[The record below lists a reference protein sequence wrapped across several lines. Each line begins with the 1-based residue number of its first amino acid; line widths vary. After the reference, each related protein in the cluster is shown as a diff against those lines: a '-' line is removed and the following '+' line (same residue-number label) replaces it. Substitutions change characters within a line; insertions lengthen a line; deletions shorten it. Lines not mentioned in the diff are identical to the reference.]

1 MKTNKKII
9 FLSLLMAV
17 SIGCKDNSKVK
28 NDAVTERP
36 NVLLV
41 VADDATVRHMGAY
54 GSKYIKTPA
63 FDRVAR
69 EGVLFNKA
77 YTPNAK
83 CAPSRASVLTGRNSW
98 QLEQGGNHMPYF
110 PSKFK
115 TFPETLNENGYHVG
129 YTGKGWLPG
138 VAFNEDGTR
147 RDLLVKYYNDA
158 KLNPPTTEISDC
170 DYAANFDM
178 FLKDNKEDKPFFFW
192 FGSWEP
198 HRQYEYKSGAR
209 SGKKLSEIDEVFAFW
224 PDTEEVRH
232 DILDYALEL
241 EYFDSQLAKLIK
253 QLEDHK
259 KLNNTIIIVTSD
271 NGMPF
276 PRIKGQ
282 EYELSNHLPL
292 AIMWPKGIKHANR
305 KIDDYVN
312 FIDLAP
318 TVLELTGISQEDSGM
333 AEIEGKSLASILTG
347 KKSGIVEVDRDHIL
361 IGKERHDIGRPNNNG
376 YPIRGI
382 FKGDYLY
389 LKNFKIDRWPAGNP
403 ETGYLN
409 CDGGPTK
416 TAILDTYGTSDKKYW
431 EMSFGKRTEEELY
444 NIKKDPLC
452 MNNLGGKKEFLSVK
466 EELFKQMKEELIAQ
480 KDPRILGNGD
490 VFDNYKTFPPK
501 FMNYHNRFMKGDE
514 MPKLHWVKDTDFRKE
529 QNVDLNKI

>member
-1 MKTNKKII
+1 MKYINTLLYSSFFLLVFISCKTQSDVKKE
-9 FLSLLMAV
+9 
-17 SIGCKDNSKVK
+17 K
-28 NDAVTERP
+28 P

-54 GSKYIKTPA
+54 GSRYIKTPN
-63 FDRVAR
+63 FDRVAK
-69 EGVLFNKA
+69 EGVLFSNA

-110 PSKFK
+110 PTKFK
-115 TFPETLNENGYHVG
+115 TFPEVLNENGYHVG

-138 VAFNEDGTR
+138 VAFNEDGSK
-147 RDLLVKYYNDA
+147 RDLLVKNYSNLE
-158 KLNPPTTEISDC
+158 LNAPTTEISNN
-170 DYAANFDM
+170 DYSANFND
-178 FLKDNKEDKPFFFW
+178 FLNDNASDKPFFFW

-198 HRQYEYKSGAR
+198 HRQYESESGLKA
-209 SGKKLSEIDEVFAFW
+209 GKKLNEIDEVFAFW
-224 PDTEEVRH
+224 PDTDEVRK
-232 DILDYALEL
+232 DILDYSLEL
-241 EYFDSQLAKLIK
+241 EYFDTQLGKLIK
-253 QLEDHK
+253 QLEAHN
-259 KLNNTIIIVTSD
+259 KLDNTIIIVTSD

-292 AIMWPKGIKHANR
+292 AIMWPKGIKSKDR
-305 KIDDYVN
+305 KIEDFVN

-318 TVLELTGISQEDSGM
+318 TILEFTGISNEQSGM
-333 AEIEGKSLASILTG
+333 APIQGKSLANILKGDKT
-347 KKSGIVEVDRDHIL
+347 GIVEPSRDHIL
-361 IGKERHDIGRPNNNG
+361 IGKERHDIGRPNNEG

-409 CDGGPTK
+409 SDGGPTK
-416 TAILDTYGTSDKKYW
+416 TAILDTYGTADKKYW
-431 EMSFGKRTEEELY
+431 EMSFGKRPEEELY
-444 NIKKDPLC
+444 NIKTDPLC
-452 MNNLGGKKEFLSVK
+452 MNNLAVNEEFKAKKD
-466 EELFKQMKEELIAQ
+466 ELLNQMKAELTAQ

-490 VFDNYKTFPPK
+490 VFDNYRTFPPK
-501 FMNYHNRFMKGDE
+501 FMNYHNRFMDGEE
-514 MPKLHWVKDTDFRKE
+514 MPKLHWVKDSDFRKE
-529 QNVDLNKI
+529 QNTDLK

>member
-1 MKTNKKII
+1 MKLKSVLAIFIVVYQLVSCKTKTTINKEK
-9 FLSLLMAV
+9 
-17 SIGCKDNSKVK
+17 
-28 NDAVTERP
+28 P
-36 NVLLV
+36 NILLV

-54 GSKYIKTPA
+54 GSKFIKTPA
-63 FDRVAR
+63 FDRVAKN
-69 EGVLFNKA
+69 GVLFNKA

-115 TFPETLNENGYHVG
+115 TFPEVLNKNGYHVG

-138 VAFNEDGTR
+138 VAFNDDGSK
-147 RDLLVKYYNDA
+147 RDLLVKNYSNL
-158 KLNPPTTEISDC
+158 KLNAPTTEISNN
-170 DYAANFDM
+170 DYAANFNF
-178 FLKDNKEDKPFFFW
+178 FLNENKSDKPFFFW

-198 HRQYEYKSGAR
+198 HRQYEYESGLK
-209 SGKKLSEIDEVFAFW
+209 SGKKLSEIDEVFKFW
-224 PDTEEVRH
+224 PDNDEVRK

-241 EYFDSQLAKLIK
+241 EYFDSQLGKLIK
-253 QLEDHK
+253 QLEDHN
-259 KLNNTIIIVTSD
+259 KLNNTIIIITSD

-292 AIMWPKGIKHANR
+292 AIMWPKGIKHADR

-318 TVLELTGISQEDSGM
+318 TVLEFAGISHEKSGM
-333 AEIEGKSLASILTG
+333 AAIEGKSLAAILTG
-347 KKSGIVEVDRDHIL
+347 NKSGIVEKTRDHIL
-361 IGKERHDIGRPNNNG
+361 IGKERHDIGRPNNEG

-382 FKGDYLY
+382 FKDDYLY
-389 LKNFKIDRWPAGNP
+389 LKNFKTKRWPAGNP

-416 TAILDTYGTSDKKYW
+416 TAILDSYGTDDHQYW
-431 EMSFGKRTEEELY
+431 QMSFGKRASEELY
-444 NIKKDPLC
+444 NIKTDPLC
-452 MNNLGGKKEFLSVK
+452 MNNLIDSEEMKMVK
-466 EELFKQMKEELIAQ
+466 EVLYNQMKAELTAQ
-480 KDPRILGNGD
+480 NDPRILGNGN
-490 VFDNYKTFPPK
+490 VFDNYKIWPK
-501 FMNYHNRFMKGDE
+501 QFMNYYEKYMNGEE
-514 MPKLHWVKDTDFRKE
+514 MPELHWVKDSDFRKE
-529 QNVDLNKI
+529 QNLNLKK

>member
-1 MKTNKKII
+1 MKTDKLILC
-9 FLSLLMAV
+9 FGLLVSLLV
-17 SIGCKDNSKVK
+17 SCKSENKEK
-28 NDAVTERP
+28 QEEKTERP

-54 GSKYIKTPA
+54 GSHYIKTPA
-63 FDRVAR
+63 FDRVAK
-69 EGVLFNKA
+69 EGVLFNNA

-138 VAFNEDGTR
+138 VAFNEDGSKR
-147 RDLLVKYYNDA
+147 NLLVKYYNDA

-170 DYAANFDM
+170 DYAGNFDM

-192 FGSWEP
+192 FGCWEP
-198 HRQYEYKSGAR
+198 HRQYEYESGLRA
-209 SGKKLSEIDEVFAFW
+209 GKKLNEIDEVFAFW
-224 PDTEEVRH
+224 PDNDEVRK

-241 EYFDSQLAKLIK
+241 EYFDAQLGKLIK
-253 QLEDHK
+253 QLEDHN
-259 KLNNTIIIVTSD
+259 KLDNTIIIVTSD

-292 AIMWPKGIKHANR
+292 AIMWPKGIKQADR

-318 TVLELTGISQEDSGM
+318 TVLEFAGISQEASGM
-333 AEIEGKSLASILTG
+333 AAIEGKSLAPLLTG
-347 KKSGIVEVDRDHIL
+347 DKSGIVDASRDHIL
-361 IGKERHDIGRPNNNG
+361 IGKERHDIGRPNNIG

-389 LKNFKIDRWPAGNP
+389 LKNFKTDRWPAGNP

-416 TAILDTYGTSDKKYW
+416 TAILDTYGTKDKKYW
-431 EMSFGKRTEEELY
+431 EMSFGKRVEEELY
-444 NIKKDPLC
+444 NIKTDPLC
-452 MNNLGGKKEFLSVK
+452 MNNLAANADFKAKKEK
-466 EELFKQMKEELIAQ
+466 LFAQMKAELTAQ
-480 KDPRILGNGD
+480 KDPRILGEGD
-490 VFDNYKTFPPK
+490 VFDNYRTFPPK
-501 FMNYHNRFMKGDE
+501 FMNYHNRFIKGEE
-514 MPKLHWVKDTDFRKE
+514 MPELHWVKDSDFRKE
-529 QNVDLNKI
+529 QNTDLK